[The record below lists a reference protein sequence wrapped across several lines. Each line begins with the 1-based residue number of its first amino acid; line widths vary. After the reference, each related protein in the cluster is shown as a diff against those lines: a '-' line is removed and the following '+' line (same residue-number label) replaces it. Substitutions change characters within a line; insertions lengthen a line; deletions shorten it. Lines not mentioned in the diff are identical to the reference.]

1 LKSHVDRSAE
11 GQISRQLFLDPLS
24 QVAGTHAEII
34 SPRQIKQIFGNIRE
48 IEALSE
54 RMEEALNRVVHSRE
68 DGQESH
74 ESIEQQAGAQM
85 KRLGEIKRGH
95 GTLTRSSSAPALFQK
110 AKVREGDGHD
120 LVPKISSVLLGLLP
134 YLPFITAFPTSPS
147 TLNEMF
153 ASNPKFA
160 AFVRLQEE
168 QVRCHRLGLC
178 HWLLTVVQRIPR
190 WTILIENL
198 RKVTDAPVEH
208 EALGRAHAMSEKVT
222 ENINERL
229 KEQTAVLTLV
239 NLQKA
244 FDGLRRPLVAP
255 ARKLLKKGQFRG
267 GPERTNHSKWL
278 G

>member
-1 LKSHVDRSAE
+1 M
-11 GQISRQLFLDPLS
+11 FLDPLS
-24 QVAGTHAEII
+24 QAAGTDAEII
-34 SPRQIKQIFGNIRE
+34 TARQIKQIFGNIRE

-54 RMEEALNRVVHSRE
+54 RMEEALNRVIHPLEGGKESQADIE
-68 DGQESH
+68 D
-74 ESIEQQAGAQM
+74 QAGAQM

-110 AKVREGDGHD
+110 AKAKEQGDED
-120 LVPKISSVLLGLLP
+120 AFPRISSVLLGFLP
-134 YLPFITAFPTSPS
+134 YLSLYYPFITAFPTIPS
-147 TLNEMF
+147 TINEMY

-160 AFVRLQEE
+160 AFVRMQEE

-198 RKVTDAPVEH
+198 RKVMDDPKEH

-255 ARKLLKKGQFRG
+255 ARKLVKKGQLCARSRWT
-267 GPERTNHSKWL
+267 GPWR
-278 G
+278 

>member
-1 LKSHVDRSAE
+1 
-11 GQISRQLFLDPLS
+11 LS
-24 QVAGTHAEII
+24 QVAGTDGEILTV
-34 SPRQIKQIFGNIRE
+34 RQIKQVFGNIRE

-54 RMEEALNRVVHSRE
+54 RMEEALNKCVHADE
-68 DGQESH
+68 DDEEGQVDVERT
-74 ESIEQQAGAQM
+74 AGAQM

-110 AKVREGDGHD
+110 AKAREEDGED
-120 LVPKISSVLLGLLP
+120 PVPKVSGVLLAFLP
-134 YLPFITAFPTSPS
+134 YLSLYYPFITAFPTIPS
-147 TLNEMF
+147 TLNEMY
-153 ASNPKFA
+153 AKNSKFA
-160 AFVRLQEE
+160 AFVRSQEE
-168 QVRCHRLGLC
+168 QVRSHRLGLC

-198 RKVTDAPVEH
+198 RKVTDDPVEY

-244 FDGLRRPLVAP
+244 FDGLRRPLVSP
-255 ARKLLKKGQFRG
+255 ARKLLKKGQFWRRLRMD
-267 GPERTNHSKWL
+267 EL
-278 G
+278 